1 MSPREVKKPIP
12 SMTKGEMNPPTVQIA
27 IPNEMALDRIGVGK
41 SSAAVYWLKIYDS
54 HHLIFEYLMVT
65 SMLLADVGDQMCW

>member
-41 SSAAVYWLKIYDS
+41 SSAAVYWLKKYDS
-54 HHLIFEYLMVT
+54 HNLIFEYLMVT

>member
-27 IPNEMALDRIGVGK
+27 MPNEMALDRIGVGK
-41 SSAAVYWLKIYDS
+41 SSAAIHWLKIYDS
-54 HHLIFEYLMVT
+54 HNPIFLYRLT
-65 SMLLADVGDQMCW
+65 IKINQFLSSKSLNK

>member
-1 MSPREVKKPIP
+1 MSPNEVKKPIP

-41 SSAAVYWLKIYDS
+41 SSAAVYWLKISEFHYFMFLYRT
-54 HHLIFEYLMVT
+54 HYKNQPIPIK
-65 SMLLADVGDQMCW
+65 